1 MSPSTLISRGGERLN
16 RNNFCTKFYLMRLQ
30 KGAIQKD
37 ILVESLAIYVLTKR
51 IPFQYIGREREKE
64 QFWVKPTFQYLSHK
78 KNPQRNPILKG
89 TGSPD
94 RFQKFADLGLNKGSG
109 RFFNFF
115 GCSSGFMLKYKYF
128 FPLMLT
134 AQPCNGLLVSKVW
147 DISSSSGPCS
157 HCLKDFAN
165 VTMEK

>member
-1 MSPSTLISRGGERLN
+1 MARYWPEEYPSNTLR
-16 RNNFCTKFYLMRLQ
+16 
-30 KGAIQKD
+30 
-37 ILVESLAIYVLTKR
+37 ES
-51 IPFQYIGREREKE
+51 EK
-64 QFWVKPTFQYLSHK
+64 KNSSGSNPPFQYLSHRQ
-78 KNPQRNPILKG
+78 NPQLNPNLKG